1 MYCCVVKVQS
11 NELTYVRCH
20 HRLWEWFGLK
30 GTLNIISYQPL
41 LHEQGHLTHGQG
53 SIQDHL
59 EHFEEWSIRNLS
71 GQTVPVPHHSSK
83 EFIPNVQA
91 FWAAYPASH
100 SPAPPIPSQQDC
112 RWSVYCPACM
122 DSEGC
127 LTLVQHLAL
136 ILVESREV
144 HMRPLLKLLQIPLG
158 GILTS
163 RSVSCTT
170 QLVES
175 WGVPMTSK
183 IWWSS
188 DQVPLLS
195 LSSS

>member
-1 MYCCVVKVQS
+1 MS
-11 NELTYVRCH
+11 RDILHMGRAPS
-20 HRLWEWFGLK
+20 RI
-30 GTLNIISYQPL
+30 TLNTS
-41 LHEQGHLTHGQG
+41 
-53 SIQDHL
+53 
-59 EHFEEWSIRNLS
+59 RNGASATSLDKL
-71 GQTVPVPHHSSK
+71 PHHSSK

-112 RWSVYCPACM
+112 TWSVYCPACM

-136 ILVESREV
+136 ILVESHEV

-175 WGVPMTSK
+175 WGVLIRFLCSHFPPAKSMLCWTA
-183 IWWSS
+183 
-188 DQVPLLS
+188 V
-195 LSSS
+195 